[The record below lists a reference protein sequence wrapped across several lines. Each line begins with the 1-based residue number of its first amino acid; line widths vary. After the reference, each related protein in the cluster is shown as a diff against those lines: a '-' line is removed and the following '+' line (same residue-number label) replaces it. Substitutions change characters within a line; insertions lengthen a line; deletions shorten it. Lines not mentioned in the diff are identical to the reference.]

1 MNKISFGRSDDND
14 IVIKEKEVSRQHG
27 YLLVDGSKVYVVDD
41 NSLNG
46 VYVNGIRIK
55 DKTLLYP
62 RDKVM
67 VAKKYP
73 LDWKQ
78 YATVDSDETVRYI
91 DETSRFDSSIYD
103 SRSLHQPAPKAMID
117 IPSKMEI
124 NQNHAE
130 IYRNGEEGAD
140 WKVPM
145 KRNMGDKIGNA
156 VGSTLGCIISI
167 IIVMVFIAILA
178 GLGFH

>member
-1 MNKISFGRSDDND
+1 
-14 IVIKEKEVSRQHG
+14 
-27 YLLVDGSKVYVVDD
+27 
-41 NSLNG
+41 
-46 VYVNGIRIK
+46 
-55 DKTLLYP
+55 
-62 RDKVM
+62 
-67 VAKKYP
+67 
-73 LDWKQ
+73 
-78 YATVDSDETVRYI
+78 
-91 DETSRFDSSIYD
+91 
-103 SRSLHQPAPKAMID
+103 MID

-130 IYRNGEEGAD
+130 VYRNGEEGAD

-167 IIVMVFIAILA
+167 IIVMVFIAILV